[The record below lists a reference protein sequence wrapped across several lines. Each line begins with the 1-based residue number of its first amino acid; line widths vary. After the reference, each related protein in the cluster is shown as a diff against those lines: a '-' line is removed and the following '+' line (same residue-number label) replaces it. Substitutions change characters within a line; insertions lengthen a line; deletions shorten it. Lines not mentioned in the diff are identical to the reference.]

1 MSRVEQIERAIQELS
16 PEEFAQL
23 AQYIRS
29 LEQERWERQLDNE
42 AASGK
47 LDFLQN
53 EVRKERE
60 SGTLKAW
67 PPEQ

>member
-23 AQYIRS
+23 AQHIPS
-29 LEQERWERQLDNE
+29 LEQELWERQLDND

-47 LDFLQN
+47 LEFLQN

-60 SGTLKAW
+60 SGTLKGW
-67 PPEQ
+67 PPE